1 MAYMLATVN
10 ETEQSDDKIDPEAI
24 RKGLVRWERGKACR
38 REAANDD
45 SALPCPSQ
53 SAFRDDGGGDRADG
67 REIQKMSGGSNSIR
81 PGRGA
86 MVIEPVVNYPSR

>member
-45 SALPCPSQ
+45 SALSRARRRAHFAMTEEEIALTAGRFRKCQAEAIQ
-53 SAFRDDGGGDRADG
+53 S
-67 REIQKMSGGSNSIR
+67 
-81 PGRGA
+81 GRGA
-86 MVIEPVVNYPSR
+86 ALW